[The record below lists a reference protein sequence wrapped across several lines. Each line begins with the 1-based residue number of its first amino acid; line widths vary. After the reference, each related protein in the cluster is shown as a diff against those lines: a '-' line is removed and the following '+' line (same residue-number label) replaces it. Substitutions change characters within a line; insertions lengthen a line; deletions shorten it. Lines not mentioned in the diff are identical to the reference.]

1 MGKSL
6 GVARGQSIVREESI
20 VDEGREDGVGVGDRW
35 CRTCRADKTLKKKKS
50 TGGTYQRDFK
60 RGNDMLWFDFE
71 DMPLAE
77 CRECTVRSDDW
88 RRQLQFAGELTMTE
102 RLEMGLHEIHL

>member
-35 CRTCRADKTLKKKKS
+35 CRTCRADKTLKKKKK
-50 TGGTYQRDFK
+50 Y
-60 RGNDMLWFDFE
+60 RGYVPEGFQE
-71 DMPLAE
+71 
-77 CRECTVRSDDW
+77 RE
-88 RRQLQFAGELTMTE
+88 
-102 RLEMGLHEIHL
+102 

>member
-1 MGKSL
+1 
-6 GVARGQSIVREESI
+6 
-20 VDEGREDGVGVGDRW
+20 
-35 CRTCRADKTLKKKKS
+35 
-50 TGGTYQRDFK
+50 
-60 RGNDMLWFDFE
+60 MLWFDFE

>member
-35 CRTCRADKTLKKKKS
+35 CRTCRADKTLKKKKVQGVR
-50 TGGTYQRDFK
+50 T
-60 RGNDMLWFDFE
+60 RGISREGMTCCGLILRICLW
-71 DMPLAE
+71 L
-77 CRECTVRSDDW
+77 S
-88 RRQLQFAGELTMTE
+88 AGNAL
-102 RLEMGLHEIHL
+102 